1 MRSSYPKDD
10 IATRLKVSLDNALI
24 DVFTDIE
31 PSPYMDIYTQ
41 DYPSIPN
48 RFIEGIDV
56 AGNYGAFY
64 FFMPYLLGFL
74 YTVNELLIEK
84 GRKLR

>member
-31 PSPYMDIYTQ
+31 PSPYMDVYT
-41 DYPSIPN
+41 
-48 RFIEGIDV
+48 
-56 AGNYGAFY
+56 
-64 FFMPYLLGFL
+64 
-74 YTVNELLIEK
+74 
-84 GRKLR
+84 